1 MEVLRE
7 TPIKLVGKKQW
18 AETPQTS
25 GRKPLSSV
33 MASRSHNNKRP
44 PAGEVL
50 SSSKRM
56 RQEEEPPIKPRD
68 IEARIRMLFPKDDVI
83 DKVSIVTVDRRKQ
96 DATCFHSLLPDLG
109 LTFLIPAM
117 YVCPTICM
125 FHTHLRKRVE

>member
-18 AETPQTS
+18 TETPETS

-33 MASRSHNNKRP
+33 MTSRNSNKRSAAADVP
-44 PAGEVL
+44 

-83 DKVSIVTVDRRKQ
+83 EKVSNV
-96 DATCFHSLLPDLG
+96 AS
-109 LTFLIPAM
+109 
-117 YVCPTICM
+117 
-125 FHTHLRKRVE
+125 